1 MMDLKNKNLEGE
13 LQKSLKRIK
22 EFEKEKEQIP
32 EKKEN
37 SEKKNEMEAIIQ
49 YLSMIILSKPN
60 NKDFNQEETIRNV
73 QNVCG
78 DNFFKILQEV
88 YLKINDYEFEAQT
101 LKEKIKEQ
109 VKHFFLILSKNYK
122 NLYKIDKISKRPNRK
137 ILLLKLHFTLPRV
150 YWDFLN

>member
-1 MMDLKNKNLEGE
+1 MMDLKNKTLEGE

-22 EFEKEKEQIP
+22 EFEKEKEHIP
-32 EKKEN
+32 EKKETV
-37 SEKKNEMEAIIQ
+37 ERKNETEAIIQ

-60 NKDFNQEETIRNV
+60 TKDFNQEETIRNV

-88 YLKINDYEFEAQT
+88 YLKINDYEFETQT
-101 LKEKIKEQ
+101 LKDKIKEQ
-109 VKHFFLILSKNYK
+109 VKFYFILLKIIKLIKSN
-122 NLYKIDKISKRPNRK
+122 KRPNKK
-137 ILLLKLHFTLPRV
+137 ILLLRLRFTLPRV

>member
-1 MMDLKNKNLEGE
+1 MMDLKNKTLEGE

-22 EFEKEKEQIP
+22 EFEKEKVQIP

-37 SEKKNEMEAIIQ
+37 VEKKNEMEAIIQ

-60 NKDFNQEETIRNV
+60 TKDFNQEDTIRNV

-88 YLKINDYEFEAQT
+88 YLKINDYEFETQT
-101 LKEKIKEQ
+101 LKDKIKEQ
-109 VKHFFLILSKNYK
+109 VKFF
-122 NLYKIDKISKRPNRK
+122 
-137 ILLLKLHFTLPRV
+137 F
-150 YWDFLN
+150 F